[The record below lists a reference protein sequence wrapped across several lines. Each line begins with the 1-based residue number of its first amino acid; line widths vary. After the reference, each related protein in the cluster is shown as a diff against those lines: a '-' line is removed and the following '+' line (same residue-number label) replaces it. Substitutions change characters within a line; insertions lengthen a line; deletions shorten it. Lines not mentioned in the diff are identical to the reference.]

1 MQEDLLGFDD
11 PHAQYGHVPAGAD
24 AVLAGLDPEQRA
36 VATALH
42 GPVCVLA
49 GAGTGKTRAITHR
62 IAYGVRSGV
71 YHPAQVLAVT
81 FTARAAGEMR
91 GRLRQLGADGV
102 QARTFHSAAL
112 RQLQYFWP
120 RAIGGVFP
128 RLLERKVQLV
138 AEAAGRSGLRV
149 QRTELR
155 DLTAE
160 IEWAK
165 VTQIVADDYPAAL
178 AKSGR
183 EAPRDPAET
192 AQVYRTY
199 EKLKGERDLIDFED
213 VLLLTAAVL
222 EERPEVAAQVRS
234 QYRHFTVDEYQDVSP
249 LQQRLLEQW
258 TGGDGGASLC
268 VVGDASQTIYSFT
281 GATPDHL
288 LNFRHRHPEATVVKL
303 VRDYRSTPQV
313 VHLANGLLSQAR
325 GQAAQHRLEL
335 VSQREAGPEPVYRE
349 YQDEPTEAESTA
361 RLIRDLLGTGVRASE
376 VAVLFRTNS
385 QSEVYEQAL
394 ADLGIAYQLKGAE
407 RFFERPEVREAGVLL
422 KGAARAADDPLT
434 SGAPDLA
441 AQVRAVLATRGFA
454 PSPPAGSGAVRERW
468 ESLNALVRLAG
479 EFETARTAAGE
490 SADLAAYVAELDA
503 RAAAQHAPAVEGV
516 TLASLH
522 AAKGLEWDAVFLV
535 GLSEGTLPIIYAKT
549 DEQVEEERRLLY
561 VGVTRARRFLTLS
574 WSLSRSPGGRAS
586 RKPTR
591 FLDGLRPGSGSPG
604 ARTRGGRGGVE
615 PGAERSA
622 ARRARGP
629 VKCRVC
635 DRTLTDAVERKLRRC
650 EGCPS
655 TMDEALFERLREWRS
670 VKAKEQGAPAYVVFT
685 DATLTAIAE
694 DVPGSLAELSRIS
707 GVGAMKLDKY
717 GSDVLLLCAGESP
730 EPVGETDRE
739 PESAPSG
746 DEAAIQAENEAEN
759 SPEK

>member
-1 MQEDLLGFDD
+1 MEGMQEDLLGLDG
-11 PHAQYGHVPAGAD
+11 PHPQYGHAPAGAD

-120 RAIGGVFP
+120 RAIGGEFP

-160 IEWAK
+160 VEWAK
-165 VTQIVADDYPAAL
+165 VTQVVPDDYPAAL

-183 EAPRDPAET
+183 EAPRDPAEI
-192 AQVYRTY
+192 ARVYAAY
-199 EKLKGERDLIDFED
+199 EHAKQQRRLIDFED

-222 EERPEVAAQVRS
+222 EDRPEIADQVRS

-258 TGGDGGASLC
+258 TGSDGGASLC

-313 VHLANGLLSQAR
+313 VHLANGLLAQAR

-349 YQDEPTEAESTA
+349 YPDEPTEAESTA

-376 VAVLFRTNS
+376 VAVLFRTNG

-454 PSPPAGSGAVRERW
+454 PAPPAGSGAVRERW
-468 ESLNALVRLAG
+468 ESLNALVRLAE
-479 EFETARTAAGE
+479 EFEAARRSAGAP
-490 SADLAAYVAELDA
+490 ADLAAYVAELDA

-591 FLDGLRPGSGSPG
+591 FLDGLRPGSSGPG

-635 DRTLTDAVERKLRRC
+635 ERTLTDAVERKLRRC

-655 TMDEALFERLREWRS
+655 TMDEALYERLREWRS
-670 VKAKEQGAPAYVVFT
+670 VKAREQGAPAYVVFT

-717 GSDVLLLCAGESP
+717 GADVLSLCAGESP
-730 EPVGETDRE
+730 EPAEDTDRE
-739 PESAPSG
+739 PEAAPSEG
-746 DEAAIQAENEAEN
+746 EAGNQAEN